1 MYHKFKPQSLF
12 TGHTIIE
19 GENRVVVTTKDGTI
33 VDIIPS
39 SEAGEDIQELDGL
52 LCPGF
57 INAHCHLELS
67 HLKDAIPTETGLSE
81 FVKQI
86 VPKRAAA
93 PEVIEEAIEAA
104 ETEMY
109 NNGIVAVGDICNTAD
124 TIAAKTKGKL
134 AYYNFVEIYGLDPLL
149 ATQKMNEG
157 LLLQAQY
164 EAADLKAVVVPHA
177 SYSVPAALLQ
187 LLAKKYGSHTISIH
201 NQETKAEN
209 DFFEKK
215 IGAFVDMYA
224 RVGVDLDF
232 FTPTKTTS
240 LQSVLPYLKDTAKC
254 IWVHNSFTSETD
266 IKAVQSTTT
275 DDYWCL
281 CPSANQYIENTMPP
295 VQLLRNQH
303 ANIVVGTDSYASNWS
318 LNMLDELKRIQ
329 LHNSQIPLA
338 EMLTWI
344 TSNGARALQMENKL
358 GTIEPGKK
366 PGLVL
371 IKNIIASGLLEPQ
384 TYIEKII

>member
-1 MYHKFKPQSLF
+1 MYLKFKPQSLF
-12 TGHTIIE
+12 TGHTIIDS
-19 GENRVVVTTKDGTI
+19 GNRVVVTTKDGTI
-33 VDIIPS
+33 VDIIS
-39 SEAGEDIQELDGL
+39 ASEAGEDIQELDGL

-67 HLKDAIPTETGLSE
+67 HLKGAIPTETGLSE

-86 VPKRAAA
+86 VPKRAAPA
-93 PEVIEEAIEAA
+93 EVIEAAIEAA
-104 ETEMY
+104 ENEMY

-124 TIAAKTKGKL
+124 TIAAKTKGKI

-149 ATQKMNEG
+149 AAQKMNEG

-164 EAADLKAVVVPHA
+164 EAANLRAVAIPHA
-177 SYSVPAALLQ
+177 SYSVPSPLLE
-187 LLAKKYGSHTISIH
+187 LLAKNYGSHTVSIH

-240 LQSVLPYLKDTAKC
+240 LQSVLPYLKDATKT
-254 IWVHNSFTSETD
+254 IWVHNSFTSESD
-266 IKAVQSTTT
+266 IKALQATNT
-275 DDYWCL
+275 DAYWCL
-281 CPSANQYIENTMPP
+281 CPNANQYIENTMPP
-295 VQLLRNQH
+295 VQLLREQH
-303 ANIVVGTDSYASNWS
+303 ANIVIGTDSYASNWS

-329 LHNSQIPLA
+329 MHNSQIPLA

-358 GTIEPGKK
+358 GSIEPGKK

-371 IKNIIASGLLEPQ
+371 IKNLSSAGQLETK
-384 TYIEKII
+384 TYVEKII

>member
-12 TGHTIIE
+12 TGPAMIE
-19 GENRVVVTTKDGTI
+19 GGNRVVVTTEDGTI
-33 VDIIPS
+33 VDVIPA
-39 SEAGEDIQELDGL
+39 SEAGEDCKVLDGIL
-52 LCPGF
+52 SPGF

-67 HLKDAIPTETGLSE
+67 HLKDAIPTQTGLSE

-93 PEVIEEAIEAA
+93 QEIIDAAIEAA

-124 TIAAKTKGKL
+124 TIAAKTKGRL
-134 AYYNFVEIYGLDPLL
+134 AYYNFIEIYGLDPLL
-149 ATQKMNEG
+149 AAQKMEAGLSLQNEYINNG
-157 LLLQAQY
+157 LN
-164 EAADLKAVVVPHA
+164 AVVVPHA
-177 SYSVPAALLQ
+177 PYSVPAALLQ
-187 LLAKKYGSHTISIH
+187 LLAAAYGSHTVSIH

-209 DFFEKK
+209 DFFENK

-240 LQSVLPYLKDTAKC
+240 LQSVLPYLEAAAKT
-254 IWVHNSFTSETD
+254 IWVHNSFTSVSD
-266 IKAVQSTTT
+266 INAVQATGT
-275 DDYWCL
+275 DAYWCL

-295 VQLLRNQH
+295 VQLLREQH
-303 ANIVVGTDSYASNWS
+303 ANIIVGTDSYASNWS
-318 LNMLDELKRIQ
+318 LNMLDELKKIQ
-329 LHNSQIPLA
+329 AHNPEIPLA

-344 TSNGARALQMENKL
+344 TSNGARALQMEDRL
-358 GTIEPGKK
+358 GTIEKGKK

-371 IKNIIASGLLEPQ
+371 IENISNQTQLTSSSISKRLL
-384 TYIEKII
+384 

>member
-1 MYHKFKPQSLF
+1 MYYKFKPESLF

-19 GENRVVVTTKDGTI
+19 GGNRVVVTTKDGTI
-33 VDIIPS
+33 VDIIPA

-67 HLKDAIPTETGLSE
+67 HLKDAIPTKTGLSE

-164 EAADLKAVVVPHA
+164 EAANLKAVVIPHA

-187 LLAKKYGSHTISIH
+187 LLAKKYGSYTVSIH

-215 IGAFVDMYA
+215 TGAFVDMYA

-240 LQSVLPYLKDTAKC
+240 LQSVLPYLKDAVKT
-254 IWVHNSFTSETD
+254 IWVHNSFTSESD
-266 IKAVQSTTT
+266 IKAVQATNT
-275 DDYWCL
+275 DAYWCL

-329 LHNSQIPLA
+329 LHNQHVPLS

-344 TSNGARALQMENKL
+344 TSNGARVLQMEDKL
-358 GTIEPGKK
+358 GYIEVGKK

-371 IKNIIASGLLEPQ
+371 IENCSNENDITNAVSRRII
-384 TYIEKII
+384 

>member
-19 GENRVVVTTKDGTI
+19 GGNTVVVTEHDGTI
-33 VDIIPS
+33 VDVIS
-39 SEAGEDIQELDGL
+39 AAEAGDDCQEMNGILS
-52 LCPGF
+52 PGF

-67 HLKDAIPTETGLSE
+67 HLKGAIPTQTGLSE

-93 PEVIEEAIEAA
+93 QEVIDAAIEAA
-104 ETEMY
+104 ETEMFE
-109 NNGIVAVGDICNTAD
+109 NGIVAVGDICNTAD

-134 AYYNFVEIYGLDPLL
+134 AYYNFIEIYGLDPLL
-149 ATQKMNEG
+149 AAQKMEAGIALQNEYINNG
-157 LLLQAQY
+157 
-164 EAADLKAVVVPHA
+164 LKAVVVPHA
-177 SYSVPAALLQ
+177 SYSVPGALLQ
-187 LLAKKYGSHTISIH
+187 LLAAAYGSHTVSIH

-209 DFFEKK
+209 DFFENK

-240 LQSVLPYLKDTAKC
+240 LQSVLSFLKDATKI
-254 IWVHNSFTSETD
+254 IWVHNSFTSISD
-266 IKAVQSTTT
+266 INAVQATST
-275 DDYWCL
+275 DAYWCL

-295 VQLLRNQH
+295 VQILRAQD
-303 ANIVVGTDSYASNWS
+303 ANIIVGTDSYASNWS
-318 LNMLDELKRIQ
+318 LNMLDELKKIQ
-329 LHNSQIPLA
+329 AHNPEIPLA

-344 TSNGARALQMENKL
+344 TSNGARALQMDDQL
-358 GTIEPGKK
+358 GTIEKGKK
-366 PGLVL
+366 PGLTL
-371 IKNIIASGLLEPQ
+371 INNISDSGQLQ
-384 TYIEKII
+384 TVSNSTRII

>member
-12 TGHTIIE
+12 TGHAMIE
-19 GENRVVVTTKDGTI
+19 GGNTVVVTTQDGTI
-33 VDIIPS
+33 VDVIPAS
-39 SEAGEDIQELDGL
+39 VAGEDYKFLDGIL
-52 LCPGF
+52 SPGF

-67 HLKDAIPTETGLSE
+67 HLKGAIPTQTGLSE

-93 PEVIEEAIEAA
+93 QEIIDAAIEAA
-104 ETEMY
+104 ETEMFE
-109 NNGIVAVGDICNTAD
+109 NGIVAVGDICNTAD

-134 AYYNFVEIYGLDPLL
+134 AYYNFIEIYGLDPLL
-149 ATQKMNEG
+149 AAQKMEAGLSLQNEYINNG
-157 LLLQAQY
+157 LN
-164 EAADLKAVVVPHA
+164 AVVVPHA
-177 SYSVPAALLQ
+177 PYSVPAVLLQ
-187 LLAKKYGSHTISIH
+187 LLAAAYGSHTVSIH

-209 DFFEKK
+209 DFFENK

-240 LQSVLPYLKDTAKC
+240 LQSVLPYLEAASKT
-254 IWVHNSFTSETD
+254 IWVHNSFTSVSD
-266 IKAVQSTTT
+266 IGAVQATNT
-275 DDYWCL
+275 DAYWCL

-295 VQLLRNQH
+295 VQLLREQH
-303 ANIVVGTDSYASNWS
+303 ANIIVGTDSYASNWS
-318 LNMLDELKRIQ
+318 LNMLDELKKIQ
-329 LHNSQIPLA
+329 AHNPEIPLA

-344 TSNGARALQMENKL
+344 TSNGARALQMEDTL
-358 GTIEPGKK
+358 GTIEKGKK

-371 IKNIIASGLLEPQ
+371 IENMTTSTRII
-384 TYIEKII
+384 

>member
-19 GENRVVVTTKDGTI
+19 SGNSVVVTTKDGTI
-33 VDIIPS
+33 VDITS
-39 SEAGEDIQELDGL
+39 ASEAGEDIQELDGL

-93 PEVIEEAIEAA
+93 QEVIEAAIEAA
-104 ETEMY
+104 ENEMY

-149 ATQKMNEG
+149 AAQKMNEG

-164 EAADLKAVVVPHA
+164 EAANLKAVVIPHA

-187 LLAKKYGSHTISIH
+187 LLANKYGSHTVSIH

-240 LQSVLPYLKDTAKC
+240 LQSVLPYLKDAAKT
-254 IWVHNSFTSETD
+254 IWVHNSFTSEAD
-266 IKAVQSTTT
+266 IKAVQATTT
-275 DDYWCL
+275 DAYWCL

-295 VQLLRNQH
+295 VQLLRNQY

-318 LNMLDELKRIQ
+318 LNMLDELKRIH

-344 TSNGARALQMENKL
+344 TSKGARALQMEDKL
-358 GTIEPGKK
+358 GSIEVGKK

-371 IKNIIASGLLEPQ
+371 IENVLDQHQLTSNSFAKRIL
-384 TYIEKII
+384 

>member
-1 MYHKFKPQSLF
+1 MYLKYKPQSLF

-19 GENRVVVTTKDGTI
+19 GGNTVVVTTKDGTI
-33 VDIIPS
+33 VDITS
-39 SEAGEDIQELDGL
+39 ASVAGEDIQELDGL

-57 INAHCHLELS
+57 INAHGHLELS
-67 HLKDAIPTETGLSE
+67 HLKDAIPTQTGLSE

-93 PEVIEEAIEAA
+93 QEVIEAAIEAA
-104 ETEMY
+104 ENEMY

-124 TIAAKTKGKL
+124 TISAKTKGKL

-187 LLAKKYGSHTISIH
+187 LLAKKYESHTVSIH

-209 DFFEKK
+209 DFFENK

-240 LQSVLPYLKDTAKC
+240 LQSVLPYLKDTAKT
-254 IWVHNSFTSETD
+254 IWVHNSFTSESD
-266 IKAVQSTTT
+266 IKAVQGTNT
-275 DDYWCL
+275 DAYWCL

-295 VQLLRNQH
+295 VQLLREQH

-329 LHNSQIPLA
+329 SHNSQIPLA

-344 TSNGARALQMENKL
+344 TSNGARALQMEDKL
-358 GTIEPGKK
+358 GSIELGKR
-366 PGLVL
+366 PGLSL
-371 IKNIIASGLLEPQ
+371 IKNLTSAGQLETK
-384 TYIEKII
+384 TYVEKII

>member
-12 TGHTIIE
+12 TGHTMIE
-19 GENRVVVTTKDGTI
+19 GGNTVVVTKEDGTI
-33 VDIIPS
+33 VDLINAK
-39 SEAGEDIQELDGL
+39 EAGEDCKVLEGILS
-52 LCPGF
+52 PGF

-67 HLKDAIPTETGLSE
+67 HLKGAIPTQTGLSE

-93 PEVIEEAIEAA
+93 QEIIDAAIDAA
-104 ETEMY
+104 ETEMFE
-109 NNGIVAVGDICNTAD
+109 NGIVAVGDICNTAD
-124 TIAAKTKGKL
+124 TIAAKTKSKL
-134 AYYNFVEIYGLDPLL
+134 AYYNFIEIYGLDPLL
-149 ATQKMNEG
+149 AAQKMQAGLSLQNEFINHG
-157 LLLQAQY
+157 
-164 EAADLKAVVVPHA
+164 LKAVVVPHA

-187 LLAKKYGSHTISIH
+187 LISDAYGSHTVSIH

-209 DFFEKK
+209 DFFENK

-240 LQSVLPYLKDTAKC
+240 LQSVLPFLKNAAKT
-254 IWVHNSFTSETD
+254 IWVHNSFTSISD
-266 IKAVQSTTT
+266 IGAVQATGT
-275 DDYWCL
+275 DAYWCL

-295 VQLLRNQH
+295 VQLLREQR
-303 ANIVVGTDSYASNWS
+303 ANIIVGTDSYASNWS
-318 LNMLDELKRIQ
+318 LNMLDELKKIQ
-329 LHNSQIPLA
+329 AHNPEIPVA

-344 TSNGARALQMENKL
+344 TSNGARALQMEDTL
-358 GTIEPGKK
+358 GSIEKGKK

-371 IKNIIASGLLEPQ
+371 IENMTTSTRII
-384 TYIEKII
+384 

>member
-1 MYHKFKPQSLF
+1 MYLKYKPQSLF
-12 TGHTIIE
+12 TGHTIID
-19 GENRVVVTTKDGTI
+19 GGNTVVVTTKDGAI
-33 VDIIPS
+33 ENIIAAS
-39 SEAGEDIQELDGL
+39 DAGEDIQELDGL

-67 HLKDAIPTETGLSE
+67 HLKGAIPTQTGLSE

-93 PEVIEEAIEAA
+93 QAVIEAAIEAA
-104 ETEMY
+104 ENEMY

-149 ATQKMNEG
+149 AAQKMNEG

-164 EAADLKAVVVPHA
+164 EAADLKAVLVPHA

-187 LLAKKYGSHTISIH
+187 LLAKKYGSHTVSIH

-209 DFFEKK
+209 DFFENK

-240 LQSVLPYLKDTAKC
+240 LQSVLPYLNDTAKT
-254 IWVHNSFTSETD
+254 IWVHNSFTSESD
-266 IKAVQSTTT
+266 IKAVQGTNT
-275 DDYWCL
+275 DAYWCL

-295 VQLLRNQH
+295 VQLLREQH
-303 ANIVVGTDSYASNWS
+303 ANIVIGTDSYASNWS
-318 LNMLDELKRIQ
+318 LNMLDELKRIHS
-329 LHNSQIPLA
+329 HNSQIPLA

-344 TSNGARALQMENKL
+344 TSNGAHALQMEDKL
-358 GTIEPGKK
+358 GCIEIGKK

-371 IKNIIASGLLEPQ
+371 IKNISATGQLEPQ
-384 TYIEKII
+384 TYVEKII

>member
-12 TGHTIIE
+12 TGHAMIE
-19 GENRVVVTTKDGTI
+19 GGNTVVVTTEDGTI
-33 VDIIPS
+33 VDVIPA
-39 SEAGEDIQELDGL
+39 SEAGEDYKFLDGIL
-52 LCPGF
+52 SPGF

-67 HLKDAIPTETGLSE
+67 HLKGAIPTQTGLSE

-93 PEVIEEAIEAA
+93 QEIIDAAIEAA
-104 ETEMY
+104 ETEMFE
-109 NNGIVAVGDICNTAD
+109 NGIVAVGDICNTAD

-134 AYYNFVEIYGLDPLL
+134 AYYNFIEIYGLDPLL
-149 ATQKMNEG
+149 AAQKMEAGLSLQNEYINNG
-157 LLLQAQY
+157 LN
-164 EAADLKAVVVPHA
+164 AVVVPHA
-177 SYSVPAALLQ
+177 PYSVPAALLQ
-187 LLAKKYGSHTISIH
+187 LLAAAYGSHTVSIH

-209 DFFEKK
+209 DFFENK

-240 LQSVLPYLKDTAKC
+240 LQSVLPYLEAAAKT
-254 IWVHNSFTSETD
+254 IWVHNSFTSVSD
-266 IKAVQSTTT
+266 IGAVQATNT
-275 DDYWCL
+275 DAYWCL

-295 VQLLRNQH
+295 VQLLREQH
-303 ANIVVGTDSYASNWS
+303 ANIIVGTDSYASNWS
-318 LNMLDELKRIQ
+318 LNMLDELKKIQ
-329 LHNSQIPLA
+329 AHNPEIPLA

-344 TSNGARALQMENKL
+344 TSNGALALQMEDTL
-358 GTIEPGKK
+358 GSIEKRKK

-371 IKNIIASGLLEPQ
+371 IENMTTSSRII
-384 TYIEKII
+384 

>member
-1 MYHKFKPQSLF
+1 MYLKFKPQSLF

-19 GENRVVVTTKDGTI
+19 GGNNVVVTTKDGTV
-33 VDIIPS
+33 VDITLA

-52 LCPGF
+52 LSPGF

-67 HLKDAIPTETGLSE
+67 HLKGAIPTETGLSE

-93 PEVIEEAIEAA
+93 QEVIEASIEAA
-104 ETEMY
+104 ENEMY

-124 TIAAKTKGKL
+124 TIAAKTKGKI
-134 AYYNFVEIYGLDPLL
+134 AYYNFIEIYGLDPLL
-149 ATQKMNEG
+149 AAQKMNEG

-164 EAADLKAVVVPHA
+164 EAANLKAVVIPHA
-177 SYSVPAALLQ
+177 SYSVPAALLE
-187 LLAKKYGSHTISIH
+187 LLAKNYGSNTISIH

-232 FTPTKTTS
+232 FTPTKMTS
-240 LQSVLPYLKDTAKC
+240 LQSVLPYLKDAAKT
-254 IWVHNSFTSETD
+254 IWVHNSFTSESD
-266 IKAVQSTTT
+266 IKAVQGTNT
-275 DDYWCL
+275 DAYWCL

-295 VQLLRNQH
+295 VQLLREQH
-303 ANIVVGTDSYASNWS
+303 ANIVIGTDSYASNWS

-338 EMLTWI
+338 EILTWI
-344 TSNGARALQMENKL
+344 TSNGARALQMEDKL
-358 GTIEPGKK
+358 GSIELGKR
-366 PGLVL
+366 PGLSL
-371 IKNIIASGLLEPQ
+371 IKNLSSAGQLETK
-384 TYIEKII
+384 TYVEKII

>member
-1 MYHKFKPQSLF
+1 MYLKFKPQSLF
-12 TGHTIIE
+12 TGLEIID
-19 GENRVVVTTKDGTI
+19 GYNTVVVTTNDGTI
-33 VDIIPS
+33 VDLVPA
-39 SEAGEDIQELDGL
+39 SEAGEDCKLLDGIL
-52 LCPGF
+52 SPGF

-67 HLKDAIPTETGLSE
+67 HLKGAIPTQTGLSE

-86 VPKRAAA
+86 IPKRAAA
-93 PEVIEEAIEAA
+93 QEIIDAAIEAA

-124 TIAAKTKGKL
+124 TIAAKLKGKL

-149 ATQKMNEG
+149 ASQKMNEG

-164 EAADLKAVVVPHA
+164 KAAHLKAVVVPHA
-177 SYSVPAALLQ
+177 PYSVPSALLQ
-187 LLAKKYGSHTISIH
+187 LLAEKYGSHTVSMH

-209 DFFEKK
+209 NFFENKT
-215 IGAFVDMYA
+215 GAFVDMYA

-240 LQSVLPYLKDTAKC
+240 LQSVLPFLKNAEKT
-254 IWVHNSFTSETD
+254 IWVHNSFTSVSD
-266 IKAVQSTTT
+266 INAVQATST
-275 DDYWCL
+275 DAYWCL

-295 VQLLRNQH
+295 VQLLREQH

-329 LHNSQIPLA
+329 THNPQVPLA

-344 TSNGARALQMENKL
+344 TSNGARALQMEDKL
-358 GTIEPGKK
+358 GSIEIGKK

-371 IKNIIASGLLEPQ
+371 IENLSENGQLQAAS
-384 TYIEKII
+384 ISNKII

>member
-12 TGHTIIE
+12 TGHTMIE
-19 GENRVVVTTKDGTI
+19 GGNTVVVTKEDGTI
-33 VDIIPS
+33 VDLINAK
-39 SEAGEDIQELDGL
+39 EAGEDCKVLEGILS
-52 LCPGF
+52 PGF

-67 HLKDAIPTETGLSE
+67 HLKGAIPTQTGLSE

-93 PEVIEEAIEAA
+93 QEIIDAAIDAA
-104 ETEMY
+104 ETEMFE
-109 NNGIVAVGDICNTAD
+109 NGIVAVGDICNTAD
-124 TIAAKTKGKL
+124 TIASKTKSKL
-134 AYYNFVEIYGLDPLL
+134 AYYNFIEIYGLDPLL
-149 ATQKMNEG
+149 AAQKMQAGLSLQNEFINHG
-157 LLLQAQY
+157 
-164 EAADLKAVVVPHA
+164 LKAVVVPHA

-187 LLAKKYGSHTISIH
+187 LISDAYGSHTVSIH

-209 DFFEKK
+209 DFFENK

-240 LQSVLPYLKDTAKC
+240 LQSVLPFLKNAAKT
-254 IWVHNSFTSETD
+254 IWVHNSFTSISD
-266 IKAVQSTTT
+266 ISAVQATGT
-275 DDYWCL
+275 DAYWCL

-295 VQLLRNQH
+295 VQLLREQR
-303 ANIVVGTDSYASNWS
+303 ANIIVGTDSYASNWS
-318 LNMLDELKRIQ
+318 LNMLDELKKIQ
-329 LHNSQIPLA
+329 AHNPEIPLA

-344 TSNGARALQMENKL
+344 TSNGARALQMEDTL
-358 GTIEPGKK
+358 GSIEKGKK

-371 IKNIIASGLLEPQ
+371 IENMTTSTRII
-384 TYIEKII
+384 

>member
-1 MYHKFKPQSLF
+1 MYNKFKPESLF
-12 TGHTIIE
+12 TGHTIIDSD
-19 GENRVVVTTKDGTI
+19 NRVVVTTKDGTI
-33 VDIIPS
+33 VDIIPA

-67 HLKDAIPTETGLSE
+67 HLKGAIPTETGLSE

-86 VPKRAAA
+86 VPKRAA
-93 PEVIEEAIEAA
+93 PQEVIEAAIEAA
-104 ETEMY
+104 ENEMY

-149 ATQKMNEG
+149 AAQKMTEG

-164 EAADLKAVVVPHA
+164 EAANLKAVVIPHA
-177 SYSVPAALLQ
+177 SYSVPAALLE
-187 LLAKKYGSHTISIH
+187 LLANKYGSHTVSIH

-209 DFFEKK
+209 DFFEYKK
-215 IGAFVDMYA
+215 GAFVDMYA

-240 LQSVLPYLKDTAKC
+240 LQSVLPYLKDAAKT
-254 IWVHNSFTSETD
+254 IWVHNSFTTKSD
-266 IKAVQSTTT
+266 IHAVQATNT
-275 DDYWCL
+275 DAYWCL

-295 VQLLRNQH
+295 VQLLREQH
-303 ANIVVGTDSYASNWS
+303 ANIVIGTDSYASNWS

-344 TSNGARALQMENKL
+344 TNNGARALQMENKL
-358 GTIEPGKK
+358 GSIEPGKK

-371 IKNIIASGLLEPQ
+371 IKNLSSGGQLETK
-384 TYIEKII
+384 TYVSKII

>member
-1 MYHKFKPQSLF
+1 MYNKFKPQSLF
-12 TGHTIIE
+12 TGHAIID
-19 GENRVVVTTKDGTI
+19 GDNRVVVTTQDGTI
-33 VDIIPS
+33 VDIIS
-39 SEAGEDIQELDGL
+39 ASEAGEDIQELDGL

-67 HLKDAIPTETGLSE
+67 HLKGAISTETGLSE

-86 VPKRAAA
+86 VPKRAAP
-93 PEVIEEAIEAA
+93 PEVIEAAIEAA
-104 ETEMY
+104 ENEMY

-124 TIAAKTKGKL
+124 TIVAKTKGKI

-164 EAADLKAVVVPHA
+164 EAANLKAVVIPHA
-177 SYSVPAALLQ
+177 PYSVPAALLQ
-187 LLAKKYGSHTISIH
+187 LLAKKYGSNTVSIH

-215 IGAFVDMYA
+215 MGSFVDMYA

-240 LQSVLPYLKDTAKC
+240 LQSVLPYLNDAAKT
-254 IWVHNSFTSETD
+254 IWVHNSFTSESD
-266 IKAVQSTTT
+266 IKAVQATNT
-275 DDYWCL
+275 DAYWCL
-281 CPSANQYIENTMPP
+281 CPNANQYIENTMPP
-295 VQLLRNQH
+295 VQLLREQH
-303 ANIVVGTDSYASNWS
+303 VNIVVGTDSYASNWS

-344 TSNGARALQMENKL
+344 TSNGARALQMEGKL
-358 GTIEPGKK
+358 GSIEIGKK

-371 IKNIIASGLLEPQ
+371 IENCSNENDITNAVSRRII
-384 TYIEKII
+384 

>member
-19 GENRVVVTTKDGTI
+19 GGNTVVVTEHDGTI
-33 VDIIPS
+33 VDVIS
-39 SEAGEDIQELDGL
+39 AAEAGDDCQEMNGILS
-52 LCPGF
+52 PGF

-67 HLKDAIPTETGLSE
+67 HLKGAIPTQTGLSE

-93 PEVIEEAIEAA
+93 QEVIDAAIEAA
-104 ETEMY
+104 ETEMFE
-109 NNGIVAVGDICNTAD
+109 NGIVAVGDICNTAD

-134 AYYNFVEIYGLDPLL
+134 AYYNFIEIYGLDPLL
-149 ATQKMNEG
+149 AAQKMEAGIALQNEYINNG
-157 LLLQAQY
+157 
-164 EAADLKAVVVPHA
+164 LKAVVVPHA
-177 SYSVPAALLQ
+177 SYSVPGALLQ
-187 LLAKKYGSHTISIH
+187 LLAAAYGSHTVSIH

-209 DFFEKK
+209 DFFENK

-240 LQSVLPYLKDTAKC
+240 LQSVLSFLKDATKI
-254 IWVHNSFTSETD
+254 IWVHNSFTSISD
-266 IKAVQSTTT
+266 INAVQATST
-275 DDYWCL
+275 DAYWCL

-295 VQLLRNQH
+295 VQILRAQD

-318 LNMLDELKRIQ
+318 LNMLDELKKIQ
-329 LHNSQIPLA
+329 AHNPEIPLA

-344 TSNGARALQMENKL
+344 TSNGARALQMDDQL
-358 GTIEPGKK
+358 GTIEKGKK
-366 PGLVL
+366 PGLTL
-371 IKNIIASGLLEPQ
+371 INNISDSGQLQ
-384 TYIEKII
+384 TVSNSTRII

>member
-12 TGHTIIE
+12 TGHAMIE
-19 GENRVVVTTKDGTI
+19 GGNTVVVTTEDGTI
-33 VDIIPS
+33 VDVINA
-39 SEAGEDIQELDGL
+39 SEAGEDYKFLDGIL
-52 LCPGF
+52 SPGF

-67 HLKDAIPTETGLSE
+67 HLKGAIPTQTGLSE

-93 PEVIEEAIEAA
+93 QEIIDAAIEAA
-104 ETEMY
+104 ETEMFE
-109 NNGIVAVGDICNTAD
+109 NGIVAVGDICNTAD

-134 AYYNFVEIYGLDPLL
+134 AYYNFIEIYGLDPLL
-149 ATQKMNEG
+149 AAQKMEAGLSLQNEYINNG
-157 LLLQAQY
+157 LN
-164 EAADLKAVVVPHA
+164 AVVVPHA
-177 SYSVPAALLQ
+177 PYSVPAALLQ
-187 LLAKKYGSHTISIH
+187 LLAAAYGSHTVSIH

-209 DFFEKK
+209 DFFENK

-240 LQSVLPYLKDTAKC
+240 LQSVLPYLEAAAKT
-254 IWVHNSFTSETD
+254 IWVHNSFTSVSD
-266 IKAVQSTTT
+266 IGAVQATNT
-275 DDYWCL
+275 DAYWCL

-295 VQLLRNQH
+295 VQLLREQH
-303 ANIVVGTDSYASNWS
+303 ANIIVGTDSYASNWS
-318 LNMLDELKRIQ
+318 LNMLDELKKIQ
-329 LHNSQIPLA
+329 AHNPEIPLA

-344 TSNGARALQMENKL
+344 TSNGALALQMEDTL
-358 GTIEPGKK
+358 GSIEKRKK

-371 IKNIIASGLLEPQ
+371 IENMTTSSRII
-384 TYIEKII
+384 